1 MDLPISLKIENAK
14 GKILSKV
21 NLVSVE
27 YNLPAFI
34 LECILADILADLRSQ
49 AKIEILNDVNVLLQE
64 KKENGGA
71 KIDNNEPN
79 S

>member
-71 KIDNNEPN
+71 KIDNDEPN